1 MHQETHGESARTQI
15 QPAKK
20 HGILPTNYGDSTNRG
35 NPEARHS
42 QENMSLGTSITLARS
57 QPPQLTH
64 STHVSIII
72 YIHMITDI
80 KLTLY
85 IDNKHIYVKIM

>member
-1 MHQETHGESARTQI
+1 MVN
-15 QPAKK
+15 QPEPRSNQQKNM
-20 HGILPTNYGDSTNRG
+20 GFCQQTMGDSTNRG